1 MPRTLNFETV
11 PVSELRNRN
20 LTADQSFRPLVLV
33 VDDET
38 VIADT
43 LSMILSQSGYSC
55 ITAYDAESALG
66 VVRDTPPQL
75 LITDVVM
82 PGLNGIDLG
91 VEVRRLVPDC
101 KVLLFSGQAATVDL
115 LGNPRYA
122 AHNFVLLSKPV
133 HPRELLSHISDF
145 GPELQTQMTASET
158 SV

>member
-20 LTADQSFRPLVLV
+20 LMVDRSFRPLVLI
-33 VDDET
+33 VDDES

-55 ITAYDAESALG
+55 IAVYDAASALD
-66 VVRDTPPQL
+66 VVRVTPPQL
-75 LITDVVM
+75 LISDVVM

-91 VEVRRLVPDC
+91 VEVRALVPDC

-115 LGNPRYA
+115 LGDPRYA
-122 AHNFVLLSKPV
+122 AHNFVLLHKPV

-158 SV
+158 RV

>member
-1 MPRTLNFETV
+1 MSRSLNFETV

-20 LTADQSFRPLVLV
+20 LIADRSFRPLVLV

-43 LSMILSQSGYSC
+43 LCMILTQSGYAC
-55 ITAYDAESALG
+55 IAVYDAESALE
-66 VVRDTPPQL
+66 VARVTPPQL
-75 LITDVVM
+75 LISDVVM
-82 PGLNGIDLG
+82 PGLNGIDLC
-91 VEVRRLVPDC
+91 VEVRALVPDC

-115 LGNPRYA
+115 LGDARYA
-122 AHNFVLLSKPV
+122 AHNFVLLHKPV

-145 GPELQTQMTASET
+145 GPELQTQMTATET

>member
-1 MPRTLNFETV
+1 MPRTLNYETV
-11 PVSELRNRN
+11 PVSELWNRK
-20 LTADQSFRPLVLV
+20 LTADRSFRPLVLV

-43 LSMILSQSGYSC
+43 LCMILNQSGYAC
-55 ITAYDAESALG
+55 IAAYDAASALE
-66 VVRDTPPQL
+66 VVRVTPPQL

-91 VEVRRLVPDC
+91 VEVRALVPDC

-122 AHNFVLLSKPV
+122 VHNFVLLSKPV

-145 GPELQTQMTASET
+145 GPELQTQMTDSET
-158 SV
+158 RA

>member
-11 PVSELRNRN
+11 PLSELRNRN
-20 LTADQSFRPLVLV
+20 LTADRSFRPLVLI
-33 VDDET
+33 VDDES

-55 ITAYDAESALG
+55 IAVYDAASALE
-66 VVRDTPPQL
+66 VVRVTPPQL
-75 LITDVVM
+75 LISDVVM

-91 VEVRRLVPDC
+91 VEVRALVPDC

-115 LGNPRYA
+115 LGDPRYA
-122 AHNFVLLSKPV
+122 AHNFVLLNKPV

-145 GPELQTQMTASET
+145 GPELQTQMIASET
-158 SV
+158 RV

>member
-20 LTADQSFRPLVLV
+20 LTPDQSFRPLVLV

-43 LSMILSQSGYSC
+43 LSMILSQSGYAS
-55 ITAYDAESALG
+55 IAAYDAESALE
-66 VVRDTPPQL
+66 VVRVTPPQL

-91 VEVRRLVPDC
+91 VEVRKLVPDC

-122 AHNFVLLSKPV
+122 VHNFVLLSKPV

-145 GPELQTQMTASET
+145 GPELQTQMTDSET
-158 SV
+158 RA